1 MPLEIP
7 DAESAGFSFGNGS
20 CAGRDFC
27 FLEYGTAADTGR
39 FLIGKI
45 PGTVDQ
51 KELLVYAIEDPKS
64 IGNLRHFKQR
74 HVRSARKAY
83 PQAIYQQKVD
93 VIVPVYNGL
102 EYFDALFSGIEKTK
116 VPYRLILVND
126 KSPDPEVG
134 NYLEKYA
141 AEHDNVVL
149 LNNETNMGFL
159 PSVNRGL
166 KMAENHVALVNTDV
180 EVPEEWLE
188 RLMLP
193 IFAKENIATT
203 TPFTTCGTICS
214 FPDFCRDNKLF
225 EECRCGRSMMNSA

>member
-1 MPLEIP
+1 MI
-7 DAESAGFSFGNGS
+7 
-20 CAGRDFC
+20 
-27 FLEYGTAADTGR
+27 
-39 FLIGKI
+39 
-45 PGTVDQ
+45 
-51 KELLVYAIEDPKS
+51 
-64 IGNLRHFKQR
+64 
-74 HVRSARKAY
+74 
-83 PQAIYQQKVD
+83 
-93 VIVPVYNGL
+93 
-102 EYFDALFSGIEKTK
+102 
-116 VPYRLILVND
+116 
-126 KSPDPEVG
+126 
-134 NYLEKYA
+134 
-141 AEHDNVVL
+141 L

-225 EECRCGRSMMNSA
+225 EGMPLWEIDDEFRMIRPQYPAMLPVWASAWV